1 MSKSW
6 SKQPS
11 RGSGCVA
18 DNLNIV
24 PSVQREVFTRHRR
37 SMHEPRIGQ
46 GVWPGMGFWKKRHFL
61 SSVTSGRIFKLSVLQ
76 FFHFKVRK
84 INTQGH
90 FKDQKSLYM

>member
-1 MSKSW
+1 MSKSR

-24 PSVQREVFTRHRR
+24 PSVQREVFTRHLRE
-37 SMHEPRIGQ
+37 HVPRTGQ
-46 GVWPGMGFWKKRHFL
+46 GAWPGMDFWEKRHFL
-61 SSVTSGRIFKLSVLQ
+61 SSVISGRILKLSVLQ